1 MPALSV
7 STGAVFRLGLT
18 GGIGSGKSTVGQ
30 MLAALGATLLD
41 ADQIAR
47 AVTGPGGAA
56 MAAIAQAFGTELV
69 DATGAL
75 DRDRMR
81 TLVFAQPAA
90 RQQLEA
96 IVHPLVAQHTEAQAQ
111 SATASGQHLLV
122 FDIPLLVET
131 GQRLPEMHAVLVVDC
146 REQTQ
151 IDRVM
156 ARNALPLSIIENILA
171 AQATRRARRA
181 AADAVL
187 YNDGLSLQDLQAQ
200 VAGLAQQFGLMIQR
214 LTPKT

>member
-1 MPALSV
+1 MRPA
-7 STGAVFRLGLT
+7 AAERAADPAFRLGLT

-30 MLAALGATLLD
+30 MLAVLGATLLD
-41 ADQIAR
+41 ADQMAR
-47 AVTGPGGAA
+47 TVTGPNGVA
-56 MAAIAQAFGTELV
+56 MAAIAQAFGPELV

-81 TLVFAQPAA
+81 ALVFARPAA

-96 IVHPLVAQHTEAQAQ
+96 IVHPLVAQLTKAQAQ
-111 SATASGQHLLV
+111 SAIEDGQRLLV

-156 ARNALPLSIIENILA
+156 ARHALPRATIEAILA
-171 AQATRRARRA
+171 AQATRQARRA
-181 AADAVL
+181 VADAVL
-187 YNDGLSLQDLQAQ
+187 YNDGLSLQALQAQ
-200 VAGLAQQFGLMIQR
+200 VAALARQFGL
-214 LTPKT
+214 